1 MRIKKIR
8 GHRRIWNKVENWRK
22 ANLKLDL
29 EYLKQNERDHAKIW
43 VHPFSGISLTNSQNP
58 EPKAETKKRILNGLI
73 DIYESWKNQL
83 EELNEPYYLKIWL
96 YEPRF
101 SKSQVVCAFGN
112 SIDFYNTSF
121 NSPENPKEFK
131 TESYGN
137 IKNRL
142 ENFKWEN
149 HLDQEF
155 LFSIDLGNPEDYEN
169 EKAILLP
176 LDIISENAD
185 GEEYVY
191 IAEPQGDNYIAK
203 KAMVETG
210 ITQDGMIEILSG
222 LKEGDHII
230 KEGGRRVREG
240 QMISISNL

>member
-8 GHRRIWNKVENWRK
+8 GHKRIWNEVENWRK

-29 EYLKQNERDHAKIW
+29 EYLKQNERDYAKIW
-43 VHPFSGISLTNSQNP
+43 IHPFSGISLTNSQNP

-112 SIDFYNTSF
+112 SLDFYHTSF
-121 NSPENPKEFK
+121 NSPENRKEFK
-131 TESYGN
+131 AELYGN

-142 ENFKWEN
+142 NNFKWEL
-149 HLDQEF
+149 HLDEEF
-155 LFSIDLGNPEDYEN
+155 LFSSELRNPEDYEN
-169 EKAILLP
+169 EKDYLEEQKWFNDRLKKKHSKETLMDKTESYSFEIGKVW
-176 LDIISENAD
+176 IGEN
-185 GEEYVY
+185 
-191 IAEPQGDNYIAK
+191 K
-203 KAMVETG
+203 
-210 ITQDGMIEILSG
+210 
-222 LKEGDHII
+222 LK
-230 KEGGRRVREG
+230 
-240 QMISISNL
+240 

>member
-43 VHPFSGISLTNSQNP
+43 VHPFSGITLTNSQNP

-169 EKAILLP
+169 EK
-176 LDIISENAD
+176 DYW
-185 GEEYVY
+185 EE
-191 IAEPQGDNYIAK
+191 QKWFNDRLK
-203 KAMVETG
+203 K
-210 ITQDGMIEILSG
+210 
-222 LKEGDHII
+222 KYI
-230 KEGGRRVREG
+230 KETLNDKTESYSFEIGEVWIGE
-240 QMISISNL
+240 NKLK